1 MSTSVA
7 TWTEAA
13 AFALITS
20 GALAWLVVGG

>member
-1 MSTSVA
+1 MQNFIA
-7 TWTEAA
+7 TWHEAA